1 MAAMNVKIDKF
12 IGRNSFGLWQI
23 KMRALLKK
31 KKADADDEELNSLE
45 EKVHSTIMLCLAD
58 DVITEV
64 ADEDTTAGLWLKLES
79 LYMTKSLTNK
89 LLLKQR
95 LFSLRMQEGT
105 PLRDHLDQLNSILL
119 DLRNIDVKVDDEDAA
134 LILLVSLPMSYENFV
149 ESFIAGKDS
158 LSPEDSK
165 GHGKLN
171 RRKSNYR
178 KFKSTGPTAN
188 DVCNYCKE
196 KGHWKNECPKKQK
209 QKQQGDGYVVVAE
222 HDVNSEE
229 DLALLAN
236 EQPHYKDVWV
246 LDSGA
251 SYHIC
256 PCREWFS
263 TYEQIDGGNISIA
276 NSDVCKAVG
285 IGSIRIRTYDGSF
298 CTLNEGSQVVLKG
311 VKRGT
316 TYLLQGST
324 LTGYAA
330 VASSEAHKEDMTKLW
345 HMRLGHMSERG
356 MQILSKRDLLGGYGI
371 KNLDFLENQIGKKIK
386 RLRTDNGLEFCSSE
400 FNEFCKTEGIARHHT
415 VRDTSQQNGV
425 AECMNQTLLER
436 ARCMLSNVGLPKRF
450 WAEAVSTACYLINRG
465 PHTGIGGKTP
475 YEVWSG
481 KPANYSLLRVFGC
494 TIYYHVSEG
503 KLEPRAKKGIFVGF
517 GDGVK
522 GYRIW
527 SSSEKRVILSKSVIF
542 DESSIFNPTV
552 KSTVAQESDS
562 VDKQVELQITPGES
576 ESQHQGGEDQHAA
589 REVDMP
595 ESDGAVRVS
604 DVGNGRGLKMDIAV
618 KKLNCNCLKGHKEW
632 INEVNLLGVV
642 KHPNLVKLVGY
653 CAEDDERGIQRLL
666 VYELME
672 NKSLEDHLLAR
683 GLSPLSWIVRLRI
696 VRDAARG
703 LAYLHEEMEFQLIF
717 RDFKTSNI
725 LLDEHFNARLSDFGL
740 ARQGPAEGNNHVS
753 TSVVGTI
760 GYTAP
765 EYVQTGRLTAK
776 SDVWSFGVVL
786 YELITG
792 RRAVERNLP
801 RGEQKLLEWVRPY
814 ISDSKKFHLIIDPRL
829 EQLEQYT
836 ESAQKLSSL
845 ANKCLMKNPKSRP
858 KMSEVVEALGD
869 IISEIQP
876 REEDAPQSANNIIED
891 VESKNASKNMK
902 RVFNFREMAS
912 LRNKSTRKLDWR
924 NWTTGITKAI

>member
-1 MAAMNVKIDKF
+1 M
-12 IGRNSFGLWQI
+12 
-23 KMRALLKK
+23 
-31 KKADADDEELNSLE
+31 
-45 EKVHSTIMLCLAD
+45 
-58 DVITEV
+58 
-64 ADEDTTAGLWLKLES
+64 
-79 LYMTKSLTNK
+79 
-89 LLLKQR
+89 
-95 LFSLRMQEGT
+95 
-105 PLRDHLDQLNSILL
+105 
-119 DLRNIDVKVDDEDAA
+119 
-134 LILLVSLPMSYENFV
+134 
-149 ESFIAGKDS
+149 
-158 LSPEDSK
+158 
-165 GHGKLN
+165 
-171 RRKSNYR
+171 RKSNYR

-209 QKQQGDGYVVVAE
+209 QKQQGDGYVAVAE

-236 EQPHYKDVWV
+236 EQPHYKDVWI

-285 IGSIRIRTYDGSF
+285 IGSIRIRMYNGSF
-298 CTLNEGSQVVLKG
+298 CTLNEVRHVPQMTKNLISLSLLDSKG
-311 VKRGT
+311 FSFR
-316 TYLLQGST
+316 GST

-330 VASSEAHKEDMTKLW
+330 VASSEAHKEDMTKIW

-371 KNLDFLENQIGKKIK
+371 KNLDFCNRYFVSFIDDYSRMTWVFMMRHKSEAFNKFKQWKTLVENQIGKKIK

-400 FNEFCKTEGIARHHT
+400 FNEFCKNEGIARHHI
-415 VRDTSQQNGV
+415 VRDTSQQNGM

-450 WAEAVSTACYLINRG
+450 WAEAVSTACYLINHG

-494 TIYYHVSEG
+494 TVYYHVSEG

-517 GDGVK
+517 RDGVK

-595 ESDGAVRVS
+595 ESDGADRVS

-765 EYVQTGRLTAK
+765 EYVQTGRLTTK